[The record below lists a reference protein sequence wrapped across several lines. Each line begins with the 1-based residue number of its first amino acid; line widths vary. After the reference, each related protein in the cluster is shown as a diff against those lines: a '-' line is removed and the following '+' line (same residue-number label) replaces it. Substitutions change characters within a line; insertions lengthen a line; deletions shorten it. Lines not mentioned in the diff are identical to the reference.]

1 MSRLIAA
8 LAAGVL
14 MLTACSGNTSETDLS
29 ASPTVGD
36 ISMITVGTSDT
47 LAPLIAWPDGL
58 DFTSSQSDVVWQGEG
73 EKLVDGQPLLLD
85 MYVQSLATGEVFE
98 NTYDG
103 LPRSFL
109 LAPELLGENLY
120 KVLLKAR
127 VGTRVLSIAPP
138 VGEFVDE
145 PAIAIVIDV
154 LPDHASGDRIPVA
167 DTLPQVS
174 VTDTGEPEITP
185 NPDGTYPAG
194 LTISTLVQGD
204 GLQIV
209 PGSFIVAQ
217 VKVVYGT
224 DGEKD
229 GTSWKAGDVRRTSWL
244 LEQAPFEGQIGVGKQ
259 LRALDEG
266 LIDQTAGS
274 QVMLVAPEEWAYPG
288 EGTLIFVIDI
298 LDVWNGG
305 A

>member
-8 LAAGVL
+8 LTAGVL
-14 MLTACSGNTSETDLS
+14 MLTACSSNTGETDVTV
-29 ASPTVGD
+29 SPTVGD

-58 DFTSSQSDVVWQGEG
+58 DFTSSQSHVVWQGDG
-73 EKLVDGQPLLLD
+73 ERLVDGQPLLLD

-109 LAPELLGENLY
+109 LAPELLGENIY

-154 LPDHASGDRIPVA
+154 LPDHAAGDRIPVA

-174 VTDTGEPEITP
+174 VADTGEPEITP

-204 GLQIV
+204 GPQIV

-217 VKVVYGT
+217 VKVVYAT

-229 GTSWKAGDVRRTSWL
+229 GTPWKVGDVRQTSWRP
-244 LEQAPFEGQIGVGKQ
+244 EQAPFEGQIGMGKE

-274 QVMLVAPEEWAYPG
+274 QVMLIAPEEWAYPG